1 MILRALVKLSNLFTA
16 LFGWF
21 EPLAYFGIRAWIF
34 KVFFSSGWQKYASWE
49 TTLALFTNEYHVPYL
64 TPNAAAILSTGSE
77 IIFSVLL
84 LLGLGARL
92 PALGLFLINVMA
104 VISYSDFLL
113 KPENICA
120 LKDHIAWGFMI
131 LVILVSGHSKIS
143 IDHLF
148 KQLFPLYKY

>member
-1 MILRALVKLSNLFTA
+1 MLRFLVKLSNLFTA
-16 LFGWF
+16 LFSWF
-21 EPLAYFGIRAWIF
+21 EPLAYFSIRAWIF
-34 KVFFSSGWQKYASWE
+34 KAFFTPGWLKYTNWE
-49 TTLALFTNEYHVPYL
+49 TTKNLFLTEYKVPYIKPL
-64 TPNAAAILSTGSE
+64 TAAILGTGAE
-77 IIFSVLL
+77 ILLPVLL

-92 PALGLFLINVMA
+92 PALGLFVFNLVA
-104 VISYSDFLL
+104 VISYSDVLL

-148 KQLFPLYKY
+148 NKLFSLYKY

>member
-1 MILRALVKLSNLFTA
+1 MLRFLVKLSNLFTI
-16 LFGWF
+16 LFSWF
-21 EPLAYFGIRAWIF
+21 EPLAYFGIRAWLF
-34 KVFFSSGWQKYASWE
+34 KVFFSSGWQKYTAWE
-49 TTLALFTNEYHVPYL
+49 TTKTLFETEYQVPYL
-64 TPNAAAILSTGSE
+64 KPITAAVLGTGAEIL
-77 IIFSVLL
+77 FPVLL

-92 PALGLFLINVMA
+92 PALGLFILNIVA

-148 KQLFPLYKY
+148 RQLFPLYKY